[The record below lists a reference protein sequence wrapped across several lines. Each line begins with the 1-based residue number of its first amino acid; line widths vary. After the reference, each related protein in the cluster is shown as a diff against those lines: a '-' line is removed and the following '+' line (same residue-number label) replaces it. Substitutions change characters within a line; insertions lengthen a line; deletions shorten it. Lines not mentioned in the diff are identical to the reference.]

1 MAKLLTSVWRSATF
15 LLALVTVTASLALP
29 NNVAAAEHLPLMIS
43 TQKALGPVPGTF
55 STSGAFADYGTLITE
70 QRTTSALPSPF
81 GVVTHLVLLFEG
93 QQGTFTLRTQIIET
107 VTNDPNI
114 FADDGVWVII
124 SGTGLYANLR
134 GTGKID
140 GTVNDATNLIT
151 RIYTGIVQ
159 FP

>member
-1 MAKLLTSVWRSATF
+1 MSVDIDLTGQRLLVVGGSSGIGRST
-15 LLALVTVTASLALP
+15 AL
-29 NNVAAAEHLPLMIS
+29 AAAEHLPLMIS
-43 TQKALGPVPGTF
+43 TQKAFGPVPGTF

-70 QRTTSALPSPF
+70 HRTTSAIPSPF

-124 SGTGLYANLR
+124 SGWMSQSGVIRFRTSPRLSSNS
-134 GTGKID
+134 
-140 GTVNDATNLIT
+140 
-151 RIYTGIVQ
+151 
-159 FP
+159 